1 MTRRIGCLAVSGL
14 LWLAMAGTA
23 AGQAAV
29 EYGLGA
35 ARAATTTAPARGV
48 GKSMSGLAGSL
59 DKALK
64 GEQPD
69 AEAHSASTSPTGLAA
84 KPAHSAAAPAS
95 AVKWEDPGGIAEGL
109 SYAELVR
116 RFGPP
121 SMQITDDAG
130 SKLSYTGKSGAYHV
144 DMEDDKVTS
153 VRKPPAR
160 PATDAQAK

>member
-1 MTRRIGCLAVSGL
+1 MVRIGWLAASAG

-64 GEQPD
+64 GERP
-69 AEAHSASTSPTGLAA
+69 ASEAHSATTSPAGLAA
-84 KPAHSAAAPAS
+84 HSAPSGPAS
-95 AVKWEDPGGIAEGL
+95 ATAAKWEDPGGIAEGL
-109 SYAELVR
+109 SYPELVR

-130 SKLSYTGKSGAYHV
+130 SKLTYTGKSGAYHV
-144 DMEDDKVTS
+144 DVEDDKVTS
-153 VRKPPAR
+153 VRKPPVHP
-160 PATDAQAK
+160 PADAQAK